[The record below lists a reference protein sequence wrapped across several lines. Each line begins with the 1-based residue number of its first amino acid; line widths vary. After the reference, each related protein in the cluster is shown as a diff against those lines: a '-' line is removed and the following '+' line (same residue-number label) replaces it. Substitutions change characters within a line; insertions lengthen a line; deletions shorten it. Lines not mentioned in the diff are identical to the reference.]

1 MYILDLIIIQ
11 SMFEGMNDM
20 LNMQLKKVTLLQVI
34 LVTWLCLTIFSVVA
48 KHI

>member
-11 SMFEGMNDM
+11 LMFEGMNDM

-34 LVTWLCLTIFSVVA
+34 LV
-48 KHI
+48 